1 MAKCIDDLKKRADVW
16 GPIPETDITSGST
29 SNWSSEPL
37 CLQGEVTVEIPKAD
51 FDHLI
56 AIVERAEWG
65 SILCDDIPDPQCP
78 ICGGSKESGHGL
90 VYETKRPC
98 PYSDEYKPNK

>member
-1 MAKCIDDLKKRADVW
+1 MSWLSRLKIQIDNVEGERDTVRFF
-16 GPIPETDITSGST
+16 DIE
-29 SNWSSEPL
+29 WEEL
-37 CLQGEVTVEIPKAD
+37 DRI
-51 FDHLI
+51 I
-56 AIVERAEWG
+56 AIVEGAEWG

-98 PYSDEYKPNK
+98 PYSDEWVKP

>member
-1 MAKCIDDLKKRADVW
+1 MSWLDQLKFSIKIRRDLASKSATNNYHGLYLDANTLDR
-16 GPIPETDITSGST
+16 I
-29 SNWSSEPL
+29 
-37 CLQGEVTVEIPKAD
+37 
-51 FDHLI
+51 I
-56 AIVERAEWG
+56 AIVEGAEWG

-98 PYSDEYKPNK
+98 PYSDEWVKS

>member
-1 MAKCIDDLKKRADVW
+1 MSWLKELKEDILYDTIEA
-16 GPIPETDITSGST
+16 TDYQSMHGKDI
-29 SNWSSEPL
+29 L
-37 CLQGEVTVEIPKAD
+37 RI
-51 FDHLI
+51 I
-56 AIVERAEWG
+56 AIVEEAEWG

-98 PYSDEYKPNK
+98 PYSDEWVKS